1 MSDVTVIG
9 LGNMG
14 SALVRAFARGRRS
27 ISVWNR
33 SPGRTVDAP
42 VDYAASLGEA
52 IAASPLTV
60 VCVADN
66 GVLAAL
72 LQDPAA
78 QASLTGRTLVNLNTG
93 TPREAAQIREQVL
106 ASGADYLDGVIPLYP
121 TYVGQRDVGLFYSG
135 SSEVWARHQA
145 VLDDLGGISW
155 HTGEAI
161 EGAAALDMG
170 LCIGMYH
177 NMMAAFLESAVF
189 VQRSGVSLDKTL
201 RVARECVDVLHD
213 QMQKAIDELAGGAFA
228 PTDQSSIDVH
238 LHTCKMAAR
247 AMSPLSHGR
256 ELHLVSTLT
265 DLQKARDAGYG
276 AMSMPAI
283 TATFSQERGQ

>member
-1 MSDVTVIG
+1 MSDVTVVG

-14 SALVRAFARGRRS
+14 SALVRAFAQGGRA

-33 SPGRTVDAP
+33 SARTVDAP
-42 VDYAASLGEA
+42 VDYATSLGEA
-52 IAASPLTV
+52 ISASPLIV

-66 GVLAAL
+66 RILADL
-72 LQDPAA
+72 LREPAA
-78 QASLTGRTLVNLNTG
+78 QASLAGRTLVNLNTG
-93 TPREAAQIREQVL
+93 TPLEAAQIREQVL
-106 ASGADYLDGVIPLYP
+106 AAGADYLDGVIPLYP

-135 SSEVWARHQA
+135 SSAVWARHKA
-145 VLDDLGGISW
+145 VLDDLGGLSW

-177 NMMAAFLESAVF
+177 TMMGSFLESTAF
-189 VQRSGVSLDKTL
+189 VQRSGVSLDNAL
-201 RVARECVDVLHD
+201 QVARDCVDVLRD
-213 QMQKAIDELAGGAFA
+213 QMHKAIDEIAGGTFA

-238 LHTCKMAAR
+238 LHTCKMAAE
-247 AMSPLSHGR
+247 AMSPLAKGR
-256 ELHLVSTLT
+256 ELHLLSTIT
-265 DLQKARDAGYG
+265 DLQRAQNAGYG

-283 TATFSQERGQ
+283 IATFAKVGSQ